1 MANNTEQAGALV
13 AGALKAGLGRVFS
26 DAEARGA
33 KAKKAADEL
42 AKTAGEADRQVRGL
56 RLQAQGYERIGA
68 SMKEGKEALGD
79 LSSLGKTVMGAVNAS
94 AEYQVSVRAIAN
106 EAGASGAAGEARVA
120 ARLALDARQA
130 GVNSNELAGAVGK
143 MINPHLDGKQA
154 LDMAPLL
161 TRFAVG
167 QNVSMDDG
175 AKLIGALAQ
184 QANINSPAE
193 MRQALNG
200 IVDMGQRNKVDM
212 GALAK
217 AMPGLLAEMN
227 KLGVRGQA
235 APQRLAD
242 MLERSLKTADSP
254 EAAAKEVKEQ
264 LVKLREQARGKDK
277 KTGQAG
283 AVDTD
288 ASLARARAQLDKL
301 APAGKAPASI
311 EEHLDKDFDDARSSS
326 KNKWGALDAA
336 SNQLLVNV
344 GDALRPYSDKVAV
357 VLTDLT
363 NGAADLAKAWPG
375 VTAGLVGAAG
385 TFLAYKAVMGGV
397 GIARGTGETLLGRIL
412 GRGKKPA
419 GAGDD
424 AAAAA
429 GGVQL
434 VRVTNWPVGKC
445 CGGGDD
451 EASAPDGGD
460 DEGKRK
466 NGKKG
471 RRAGGLRRLR
481 RRAAVRLGR
490 MGRGLTGM
498 GRGVV
503 GMGRRALGAG
513 GRVFG
518 GIGRGAM
525 RVGRSAFGAVAGG
538 LGRVGRGAAGAARGA
553 LDMGRSAAGAIGR
566 NAARLGRGAL
576 ALGRGAAG
584 MGGRLLGRAGAAA
597 GASLRSAAGMG
608 GGLLGRAGAAAGAS
622 LGTAAGVAGGLARRL
637 APYAGRLGGVAAMAG
652 GALQVYQ
659 TYRDAKTK
667 DQKAEGYGGAAGAL
681 AGGLLG
687 AKGGAA
693 TGAMIG
699 AFAGPLGLAVG
710 GVIGGLV
717 GGAAGAYIGQKALG
731 YSAKALFGDKKVEP
745 GAAPAPAIQPNGP
758 LVGGTP
764 EALAAAARAAAL
776 QSALQTLPAPL
787 LRSPLLAPAPAPAVA
802 PNVHFAPAITVTVQG
817 DVKEPASI
825 ARELMP
831 HLQRLME
838 ELRASQARTA
848 LFDGVHV

>member
-13 AGALKAGLGRVFS
+13 AGTLKAGLGRVFG

-42 AKTAGEADRQVRGL
+42 AKTAGEADRQVKGL

-79 LSSLGKTVMGAVNAS
+79 LSTLGKAVMGAVNAS

-120 ARLALDARQA
+120 ARLALEARQA

-154 LDMAPLL
+154 LELAPLL

-167 QNVSMDDG
+167 QGVSMDDS
-175 AKLIGALAQ
+175 AKLMGALAQ
-184 QANINSPAE
+184 QANVNSPAE

-217 AMPGLLAEMN
+217 TMPALLAEMN
-227 KLGVRGQA
+227 KLGVHGQA
-235 APQRLAD
+235 APQRLAS

-277 KTGQAG
+277 KTGQA
-283 AVDTD
+283 ASVDTA

-301 APAGKAPASI
+301 APTGAAQPV
-311 EEHLDKDFDDARSSS
+311 EEHLDKDFGDARSSS

-336 SNQLLVNV
+336 SGQLLINV
-344 GDALRPYSDKVAV
+344 GDALRPYSDKAAV

-363 NGAADLAKAWPG
+363 NGAAELAKAWPN
-375 VTAGLVGAAG
+375 VTAGLVGVVGALAAYKLAKSGVDMARGAGEVALGSIFGRKKKAAG
-385 TFLAYKAVMGGV
+385 
-397 GIARGTGETLLGRIL
+397 
-412 GRGKKPA
+412 
-419 GAGDD
+419 GAGEDD
-424 AAAAA
+424 AAKSS
-429 GGVQL
+429 GGVQR
-434 VRVTNWPVGKC
+434 VHVTNWPVGKC
-445 CGGGDD
+445 CGGGG
-451 EASAPDGGD
+451 DGGD
-460 DEGKRK
+460 GGDGADASGPEDGDGERQGNRK
-466 NGKKG
+466 N
-471 RRAGGLRRLR
+471 RRPGGLRRMR

-490 MGRGLTGM
+490 T
-498 GRGVV
+498 GRGVAAL
-503 GMGRRALGAG
+503 GRRALGLG

-518 GIGRGAM
+518 GIGRSAM
-525 RVGRSAFGAVAGG
+525 RVAGAAAGG
-538 LGRVGRGAAGAARGA
+538 LGR
-553 LDMGRSAAGAIGR
+553 
-566 NAARLGRGAL
+566 
-576 ALGRGAAG
+576 LGRGAAG
-584 MGGRLLGRAGAAA
+584 LGRGALSLGRSAAGSIGRNAASLGRGALRLGRGAAGVGGRLLGRVGGAAA
-597 GASLRSAAGMG
+597 LSLRSG
-608 GGLLGRAGAAAGAS
+608 
-622 LGTAAGVAGGLARRL
+622 AGVAGGLAGRL

-667 DQKAEGYGGAAGAL
+667 DAKAEGYGGAAGAL
-681 AGGLLG
+681 AGGALGAKLGAAVGTFAGPFGTVAGGLLG
-687 AKGGAA
+687 A
-693 TGAMIG
+693 
-699 AFAGPLGLAVG
+699 AVG
-710 GVIGGLV
+710 AYVGKEGL
-717 GGAAGAYIGQKALG
+717 GFA
-731 YSAKALFGDKKVEP
+731 AKALFGDKKPEAK
-745 GAAPAPAIQPNGP
+745 AASAVGEAGGLRAPWQLGQSGPAGGP
-758 LVGGTP
+758 LLGGTP
-764 EALAAAARAAAL
+764 EALAAAARAAAV
-776 QSALQTLPAPL
+776 QSALQGVLQNPPAAL
-787 LRSPLLAPAPAPAVA
+787 LRGALPVPLPPAAAA
-802 PNVHFAPAITVTVQG
+802 IHFAPAITVTVQG

>member
-13 AGALKAGLGRVFS
+13 AGTLKAGLGRVFD

-56 RLQAQGYERIGA
+56 RLRAQGYERIGA
-68 SMKEGKEALGD
+68 SMKEGKEALGE
-79 LSSLGKTVMGAVNAS
+79 LSTLGKAVMGAVNAS

-120 ARLALDARQA
+120 ARLALDARRA

-167 QNVSMDDG
+167 QSVSMDDG

-200 IVDMGQRNKVDM
+200 IVDMAQRSKVDM
-212 GALAK
+212 GQLAK

-254 EAAAKEVKEQ
+254 EAAAKDVKEQ
-264 LVKLREQARGKDK
+264 LVKLREQARVKDK

-283 AVDTD
+283 ALDTD

-301 APAGKAPASI
+301 APAGKTRAPV
-311 EEHLDKDFDDARSSS
+311 EEHLDKDFDDARGSS
-326 KNKWGALDAA
+326 KNQWGALDAA

-397 GIARGTGETLLGRIL
+397 GIARGAGETLLGRIL

-419 GAGDD
+419 GAGGDD
-424 AAAAA
+424 AAAAGA
-429 GGVQL
+429 VQL
-434 VRVTNWPVGKC
+434 VRVINWPVGKC
-445 CGGGDD
+445 CGGDD
-451 EASAPDGGD
+451 DASGPDGGD
-460 DEGKRK
+460 GDGDDDGKRK

-481 RRAAVRLGR
+481 RSAAVRLGR
-490 MGRGLTGM
+490 MGRG
-498 GRGVV
+498 VA
-503 GMGRRALGAG
+503 GMGRRVLGAG

-525 RVGRSAFGAVAGG
+525 RVGRSALGAVAGG

-553 LDMGRSAAGAIGR
+553 LDMGRRAAGGIGR

-584 MGGRLLGRAGAAA
+584 VGGRLLGRAGAAA
-597 GASLRSAAGMG
+597 GASLRSVAGMG
-608 GGLLGRAGAAAGAS
+608 GGLLGRAGAATGAA
-622 LGTAAGVAGGLARRL
+622 LGSAAGVAGAVARRL

-659 TYRDAKTK
+659 THRDAKTR

-693 TGAMIG
+693 SGAMIG

-710 GVIGGLV
+710 GVVGGLV

-731 YSAKALFGDKKVEP
+731 YSTKALFGDKKAEP
-745 GAAPAPAIQPNGP
+745 GAVPAPPIQPNGP

-764 EALAAAARAAAL
+764 EALAAAARAAAV
-776 QSALQTLPAPL
+776 QSALQGVLQNPPAALPRA
-787 LRSPLLAPAPAPAVA
+787 PLLAPPAPAVA